1 MGRELGRI
9 SGPLLSENL
18 LRNGND
24 LVFDTDLLYLNV
36 STKQIGINTLGPSR
50 DLTIPNGIDS
60 TNLLV
65 DTESDIANFVI
76 TTNQIQN
83 PITTITIS
91 PNQSN
96 PVITA
101 TSVGTS
107 LLNFGGNTIKNATNG
122 SNIEFTPSGT
132 GVTEFNGSANVYG
145 NLHATGNITWDGNVT
160 LGNASTDRI
169 TFDADVGSDI
179 LPNVNNTWSLGSSS
193 LSWSNV
199 WTDTFSATTSSII
212 SSLAVTTA
220 NIGNFTVTGNAI
232 NNATNDITFGTSGT
246 GNIRINNVAYITGS
260 TFTTYTS
267 TLNSGFSFSSTGN
280 GYVKFNGAT
289 GVVVPVGTTQNYP
302 NAPVLGA
309 LRYSTELNQGEI
321 YSGSA
326 WTPVGG
332 TSAVLTTAEVND
344 AMYAWDLILG

>member
-18 LRNGND
+18 LRNGTD

-36 STKQIGINTLGPSR
+36 TTKQLGINNLGPSR
-50 DLTIPNGIDS
+50 DLTIQNGIDS

-96 PVITA
+96 PVISA

-107 LLNFGGNTIKNATNG
+107 LLNFGGNTIKNATSG

-132 GVTEFNGSANVYG
+132 GVTEINGSTNVYG
-145 NLHATGNITWDGNVT
+145 NLHATGNITWDGNIT
-160 LGNASTDRI
+160 LGNDSTDTI
-169 TFDADVGSDI
+169 TFDAEVGSNI
-179 LPNVNNTWSLGSSS
+179 LPDATNTWNFGSSS
-193 LSWSNV
+193 LRWSNIWV
-199 WTDTFSATTSSII
+199 DTVNAISSGIV
-212 SSLAVTTA
+212 SSLAINTT
-220 NIGNFTVTGNAI
+220 NIGNFTITGNSI
-232 NNATNDITFGTSGT
+232 SNLNNDTTFTTSGT
-246 GNIRINNVAYITGS
+246 GNIKLNGVPYITNS

-267 TLNSGFSFSSTGN
+267 TLNSGFSFSNTGN
-280 GYVKFNGAT
+280 GYIKFNGAT
-289 GVVVPVGTTQNYP
+289 GVVLPVGTTQNYP
-302 NAPVLGA
+302 NAPVTGA
-309 LRYSTELNQGEI
+309 LRYSSELGQGEI

-332 TSAVLTTAEVND
+332 TSAVLTTDQVND